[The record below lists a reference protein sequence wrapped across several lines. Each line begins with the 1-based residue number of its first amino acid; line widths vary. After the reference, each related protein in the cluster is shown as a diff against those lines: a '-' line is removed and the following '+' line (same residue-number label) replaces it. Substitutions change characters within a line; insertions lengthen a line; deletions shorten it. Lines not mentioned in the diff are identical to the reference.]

1 MQINTLNSQIN
12 QQVGMTIEDAK
23 NTLNTTQDQSAAM
36 EELSATVQDTL
47 LLAQRLRVLF
57 EEQ

>member
-1 MQINTLNSQIN
+1 
-12 QQVGMTIEDAK
+12 MTIEDAK